1 MKVVA
6 FIPVRGG
13 SKSIPG
19 KNIKTFNGKPLLYWS
34 VLAAQNNP
42 EITEIIVAT
51 DDTNIAQT
59 ALSFQFNKLKVYERA
74 AENANDTA
82 STESVMLEY
91 LQKSSLDNTDRFI
104 LIQATN
110 PFLTSNDLNQGLKLM
125 NESPNSSI
133 ISCATFKRFLW
144 NRNGTP
150 MNYDYNQRPRRQ
162 DFQGIL
168 LENGSFYINTV
179 GNILRTKNR
188 LSEPVQICEM
198 PEFSSF
204 EIDEPED
211 WIICEK
217 IHAKYILSNIEQA

>member
-1 MKVVA
+1 MKAIA

-19 KNIKTFNGKPLLYWS
+19 KNIKKFNGNPLLYWS
-34 VLAAQNNP
+34 ALAAQQCNS
-42 EITEIIVAT
+42 ITSIVIAT
-51 DDTNIAQT
+51 DDSDIANT
-59 ALSFQFNKLKVYERA
+59 ALSFQFSKLSVYHRLP
-74 AENANDTA
+74 ENANDTA

-91 LQKSSLDNTDRFI
+91 LQANNINAEDLFV

-110 PFLTSNDLNQGLKLM
+110 PFITSADLNRGFELIQM
-125 NESPNSSI
+125 QPQSSV

-150 MNYDYNQRPRRQ
+150 VNYDYMKRPRRQ
-162 DFQGIL
+162 DYEGIL
-168 LENGSFYINTV
+168 IENGSFYINSV
-179 GNILRTKNR
+179 GNILQHQNR
-188 LSEPVQICEM
+188 LSDPVQICEM

-211 WIICEK
+211 WLICEK
-217 IHAKYILSNIEQA
+217 IHAKYILSNKSES